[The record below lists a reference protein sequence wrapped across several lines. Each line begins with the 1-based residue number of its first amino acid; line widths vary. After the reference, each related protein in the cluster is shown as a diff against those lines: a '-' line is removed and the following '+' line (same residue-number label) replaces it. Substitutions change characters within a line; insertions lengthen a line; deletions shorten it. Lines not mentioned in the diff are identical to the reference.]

1 MTATS
6 TANPTTPLT
15 PPPAASTA
23 TPAPAPQ
30 VPAIVNRLNP
40 LMRRLLRL
48 GLPMGP
54 NVLITIRGR
63 RTGELRTFPVA
74 ILEADGR
81 TLLFS
86 SFGEVNWVR
95 NLRAAGELR
104 IRRGR
109 RDRPMT
115 ARELSPEEAAPLLR
129 AAVLP
134 AISMPVFGSML
145 KGWYGVG
152 RDSTDADYLASA
164 RLHPGFE
171 LTDR

>member
-1 MTATS
+1 MTTTRS
-6 TANPTTPLT
+6 TVS
-15 PPPAASTA
+15 AAH
-23 TPAPAPQ
+23 
-30 VPAIVNRLNP
+30 VPVIVNRLNP
-40 LMRRLLRL
+40 LVRRLLRI

-54 NVLITIRGR
+54 NVLISVRGR

-95 NLRAAGELR
+95 NLRAAGELTV
-104 IRRGR
+104 RRGR
-109 RDRPMT
+109 RDRPMR
-115 ARELSPEEAAPLLR
+115 ARELGPDEAAPLLR

-145 KGWYGVG
+145 KGWYGVD

-171 LTDR
+171 LTPAGPE

>member
-1 MTATS
+1 MAT
-6 TANPTTPLT
+6 TQATTPH
-15 PPPAASTA
+15 A
-23 TPAPAPQ
+23 
-30 VPAIVNRLNP
+30 VPTIVNRLNP
-40 LMRRLLRL
+40 LVRRLLAI
-48 GLPMGP
+48 GVPMGP
-54 NVLITIRGR
+54 NVLVTVRGR

-74 ILEADGR
+74 ILETDGR

-95 NLRAAGELR
+95 NLRAAGGLT
-104 IRRGR
+104 IRRGWRGR
-109 RDRPMT
+109 RDRAMR
-115 ARELSPEEAAPLLR
+115 ARELSLAEAAPLLR

-145 KGWYGVG
+145 RGWYGVG

-171 LTDR
+171 LTDRD